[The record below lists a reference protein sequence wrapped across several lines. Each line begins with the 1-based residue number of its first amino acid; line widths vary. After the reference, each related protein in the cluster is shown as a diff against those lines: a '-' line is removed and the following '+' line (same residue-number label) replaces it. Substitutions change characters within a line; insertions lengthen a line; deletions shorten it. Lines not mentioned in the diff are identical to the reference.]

1 MSGLVQ
7 AARSHG
13 PDAEQRGPVPVD
25 PGDHF
30 GREHRG
36 SDNLD
41 PILRRVKQLSHH
53 LEGHG
58 IRLVSS
64 GTPHDPDPGVGAR
77 VASYGQVSGV
87 PFGGGRRVLSEPWR
101 ISLVALTTNWA

>member
-1 MSGLVQ
+1 
-7 AARSHG
+7 
-13 PDAEQRGPVPVD
+13 VPVD
-25 PGDHF
+25 PGEYI

-36 SDNLD
+36 SDHLD
-41 PILRRVKQLSHH
+41 PILRRIKQLLHH

-64 GTPHDPDPGVGAR
+64 GTPHDPDPGVGVR

-87 PFGGGRRVLSEPWR
+87 PFGGGRRILGEP
-101 ISLVALTTNWA
+101 IEVPLVACTTNWVSSSFNRPPSRSCPA